1 MRMCRRIARMILL
14 VAGISLVIAVQAE
27 ARPRIAVL
35 PFTNPSGFDSSYP
48 IGPGLAQMLR
58 QRLMQAGKVIVV
70 EREELSAMKDE
81 LNLAQDGFFD
91 VSTIQ
96 AKGGFQGADYILRGK
111 VLDFGHFQR
120 DTGLGTLGKLA
131 GGFMHTKVTA
141 YVRLSV
147 EVIDLKNGRLM
158 FSDNAE
164 ARHDKTGAVLLAG
177 DLKKALGA
185 ALKLGSSEFDAS
197 MIGQAT
203 RKALDRVMSRLNG
216 LFRLEARVQAVSPD
230 GIVIDMGTSSGLA
243 EGREG
248 TLYGVTEIRNRAGVV
263 VWSSK
268 KELGTVRVVDV
279 QPDGSMATVPPGV
292 TASEGDIVSFEA
304 P

>member
-1 MRMCRRIARMILL
+1 MRSCRRIARMVLL
-14 VAGISLVIAVQAE
+14 MVGIFLVVGARVE

-35 PFTNPSGFDSSYP
+35 PFANPSGFDSSYP
-48 IGPGLAQMLR
+48 IGSGLAQMLK
-58 QRLMQAGKVIVV
+58 QRLMQAGKVLVV
-70 EREELSAMKDE
+70 EREELKAMKDE

-111 VLDFGHFQR
+111 VMDFGHFQR

-147 EVIDLKNGRLM
+147 EVIDLKNGRLV

-216 LFRLEARVQAVSPD
+216 LFRLEARVQAVSPE
-230 GIVIDMGTSSGLA
+230 GIVIDMGTSSGLS

-248 TLYGVTEIRNRAGVV
+248 VLYGVTEIRNRAGVV
-263 VWSSK
+263 VWCSK
-268 KELGTVRVVDV
+268 KELGTVRVTDV

-304 P
+304 R

>member
-1 MRMCRRIARMILL
+1 MLIRNGTAVI
-14 VAGISLVIAVQAE
+14 IAVLLFLGGAIVPVE
-27 ARPRIAVL
+27 ARPRLAVL
-35 PFTNPSGFDSSYP
+35 PFTNPPGFDADYP
-48 IGPGLAQMLR
+48 IGAGLAQMLK
-58 QRLMQAGKVIVV
+58 QRLMEAGKVLIV
-70 EREELSAMKDE
+70 EREELNAMKDE
-81 LNLAQDGFFD
+81 LKLAEDGHFD
-91 VSTIQ
+91 VSTFP

-131 GGFMHTKVTA
+131 GGFLHTKVTA

-147 EVIDLKNGRLM
+147 ELIDLRNGRLI

-203 RKALDRVMSRLNG
+203 RKALDRVMSKMNA

-230 GIVIDMGTSSGLA
+230 GIVIDMGASSGLKA
-243 EGREG
+243 GQAG
-248 TLYGVTEIRNRAGVV
+248 MLYGVSEIRNKAGVV

-268 KELGTVRVVDV
+268 QSRGSVSVVDV
-279 QPDGSMATVPPGV
+279 QPDGALVKAPAGV
-292 TASEGDIVSFEA
+292 EAHEGDLVSFEA
-304 P
+304 R

>member
-1 MRMCRRIARMILL
+1 MAFRH
-14 VAGISLVIAVQAE
+14 IAVTILFVLVSLISVSQAD
-27 ARPRIAVL
+27 ARPRLAVL
-35 PFTNPSGFDSSYP
+35 PFANPPGFDSEYP
-48 IGPGLAQMLR
+48 IGAGLSQMLK
-58 QRLMQAGKVIVV
+58 QRLMQAGKVLIV
-70 EREELSAMKDE
+70 EREELNAMKDE
-81 LNLAQDGFFD
+81 LKLAEDGFFD

-96 AKGGFQGADYILRGK
+96 PKGGFQGADYILRGK

-147 EVIDLKNGRLM
+147 EVIDLKNGRLI

-203 RKALDRVMSRLNG
+203 QKALERVMSKLNA

-230 GIVIDMGTSSGLA
+230 GIVIDMGASSGLA
-243 EGREG
+243 VGRTG
-248 TLYGVTEIRNRAGVV
+248 TLYGVREIRNRAGVV
-263 VWSSK
+263 VWTSK
-268 KELGTVRVVDV
+268 QARGTVRVVDV
-279 QPDGSMATVPPGV
+279 QPDGAVV
-292 TASEGDIVSFEA
+292 TAPAGEEASEGDIVSFEA
-304 P
+304 Q

>member
-1 MRMCRRIARMILL
+1 MPIRNTVALVVTLILL
-14 VAGISLVIAVQAE
+14 MGSAIMPVEG
-27 ARPRIAVL
+27 RPRLAVL
-35 PFTNPSGFDSSYP
+35 PFTNPPGFDADYP
-48 IGPGLAQMLR
+48 IGAGLAQMLK
-58 QRLMQAGKVIVV
+58 QRLMEAGKVLIV
-70 EREELSAMKDE
+70 EREELNAMKDE
-81 LNLAQDGFFD
+81 LKLAEDGHFD
-91 VSTIQ
+91 VSTFP

-131 GGFMHTKVTA
+131 GGFIHTKVTA

-147 EVIDLKNGRLM
+147 ELIDLRNGRLI

-203 RKALDRVMSRLNG
+203 RKALDRVMSKMNA

-230 GIVIDMGTSSGLA
+230 GIVIDMGASSGLKA
-243 EGREG
+243 GQAG
-248 TLYGVTEIRNRAGVV
+248 VLYGVSEIRNKAGVV

-268 KELGTVRVVDV
+268 QSRGSVRVIDV
-279 QPDGSMATVPPGV
+279 QPDGALV
-292 TASEGDIVSFEA
+292 TAPAGVEAHEGDMVSFEA
-304 P
+304 R